1 MNINDYKKVTD
12 RLTPDERL
20 RKEVFDMSKREN
32 KIKLNTNEYTEN
44 VSGVEVRRG
53 SSITRYI
60 SIAAACAILVG
71 GIGTTG
77 VLLHRNSRNAQQLAE
92 VSEEKT
98 TAEVETEIAE
108 EPAQTEADA
117 EYDYDVIAREL
128 TDSYLDELIVLV
140 YGDVE
145 YDTNSAISFN
155 IVDSSDEEWTND
167 YGYEKTFYKVTDQRF
182 HSCQDIYEYYKKSLA
197 SRIFDDTTDQY
208 YDMPESFKNAFALDG
223 CGMVNWLGGDVSKF
237 EVGSNVDLR
246 PSGNRDDDAVDE
258 EAFALHIANYI
269 DYNGELYI
277 SKFSIERDK
286 IKYSTEPMV
295 ISAEEDKCVISRYVM
310 ENYYYGDNAKY
321 GAEKLFTLVR
331 ENGEWKIE
339 RVETGAQP
347 EYLTYIAV
355 QCYVMEDHEYDD
367 INLGEEYDKSTARRP
382 VLTSLEISDY
392 DFENKTARIH
402 AVLHDMADVD
412 AAEIEADIDYNTVT
426 LSNVNLKRLKDFDET
441 LKRPSVIW
449 KETHPDE

>member
-20 RKEVFDMSKREN
+20 RKEVLDMSKREN

-44 VSGVEVRRG
+44 VSGVEVRSGRG
-53 SSITRYI
+53 IMKYVSV
-60 SIAAACAILVG
+60 AAACTLIVG
-71 GIGTTG
+71 SIGTTG
-77 VLLHRNSRNAQQLAE
+77 VLLHKNNKNAQQLAE
-92 VSEEKT
+92 VSEEET
-98 TAEVETEIAE
+98 TAEAVTEIAE
-108 EPAQTEADA
+108 ESTQQAANTD
-117 EYDYDVIAREL
+117 YDYEAIAKEL
-128 TDSYLDELIVLV
+128 TDSYLDRLNVLQ

-145 YDTNSAISFN
+145 FDTDSAISFN
-155 IVDSSDEEWTND
+155 IVDSSDEEWTNN
-167 YGYEKTFYKVTDQRF
+167 YGYEKSFYKVTDQRF
-182 HSCQDIYEYYKKSLA
+182 HSCQDIYEYYKEAVA
-197 SRIFDDTTDQY
+197 SRILNEHSDDY
-208 YDMPESFKNAFALDG
+208 VVMPESFKDAIALDG

-258 EAFALHIANYI
+258 EAFALHIANFI
-269 DYNGELYI
+269 DYNGELY
-277 SKFSIERDK
+277 SRGERGK
-286 IKYSTEPMV
+286 REYSTEPMV
-295 ISAEEDKCVISRYVM
+295 ISAEEDKCVVTRYFMPDYVYAD
-310 ENYYYGDNAKY
+310 NYKY
-321 GAEKLFTLVR
+321 GVEKVFTLVS

-339 RVETGAQP
+339 SIETGTQP
-347 EYLTYIAV
+347 EYLTFAAV
-355 QCYVMEDHEYDD
+355 QCYVEKDHEYDD
-367 INLGEEYDKSTARRP
+367 IDLGEGDEKYATRRP
-382 VLTSLEISDY
+382 VLTSLEISAY

>member
-20 RKEVFDMSKREN
+20 RKEVLDMSKREN

-44 VSGVEVRRG
+44 VSGVEVRSGRG
-53 SSITRYI
+53 IMKYVSV
-60 SIAAACAILVG
+60 AAACALIVG

-77 VLLHRNSRNAQQLAE
+77 VLLHKNSRNAQQFNE
-92 VSEEKT
+92 VSGEEMTSVAVTETSEET
-98 TAEVETEIAE
+98 T
-108 EPAQTEADA
+108 EPSA
-117 EYDYDVIAREL
+117 EYDFDAIAKEL
-128 TDSYLDELIVLV
+128 TDSYLDELNVLV

-269 DYNGELYI
+269 DYNGELY
-277 SKFSIERDK
+277 SRGERGK
-286 IKYSTEPMV
+286 REYSTEPMV
-295 ISAEEDKCVISRYVM
+295 ISAEEDKCVVTRYFMPDYVYAD
-310 ENYYYGDNAKY
+310 NYKY
-321 GAEKLFTLVR
+321 GVEMVFTLVS

-339 RVETGAQP
+339 SAEAGTQP
-347 EYLTYIAV
+347 EYLTFAAV
-355 QCYVMEDHEYDD
+355 QCYVEKDHEYDD
-367 INLGEEYDKSTARRP
+367 IDLGEGDEKYATRRP